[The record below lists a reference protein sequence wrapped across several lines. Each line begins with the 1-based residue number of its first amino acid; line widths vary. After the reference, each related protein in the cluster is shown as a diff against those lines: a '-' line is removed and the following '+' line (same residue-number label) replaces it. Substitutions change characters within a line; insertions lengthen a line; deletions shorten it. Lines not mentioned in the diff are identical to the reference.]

1 MQSVIDTVNDDE
13 TKVSSTTLPWRLAE
27 MTLRAIIIMKRYQHL
42 TYDQEL
48 LVYRVNKDGEI
59 NHDLQRTRAFALDL
73 DPTKVK
79 LPENHPIYLSEDA
92 RLIVWREVKPAI
104 QDGRNHAP
112 LYGHVEFELTPER
125 LQVSEDIARALITL
139 FKKTIKGYP
148 WL

>member
-1 MQSVIDTVNDDE
+1 MQSVIDTVHDDE
-13 TKVSSTTLPWRLAE
+13 TKVSSSTLPWLLTE

-42 TYDQEL
+42 PYDQEL
-48 LVYRVNKDGEI
+48 LVYRVNKDGEM
-59 NHDLQRTRAFALDL
+59 NHEMQRTRVFALHL
-73 DPTKVK
+73 DPAKVA

-92 RLIVWREVKPAI
+92 RLIVWRQVEPAI
-104 QDGRNHAP
+104 NDGRNHAP

-148 WL
+148 QL